1 MKGVDFLKALL
12 AYYEEAATRY
22 EAIEP
27 AFGPLA
33 ARLVRA
39 ARLRPDE
46 RVIDLGTGSGLAA
59 RLAAQKGCWVCGL
72 DFSRQMLFSAQRKGL
87 SALVQG
93 DMHRLPFRMGIFD
106 VALAAF
112 AFNSTDPTLS
122 LREACRVLKPGGRLV
137 LAEWGHTDP
146 LSQLLYDT
154 LTEYQV
160 EEPSPALAARRAE
173 RQRPHP
179 WDALEG
185 LDDLKVA
192 LRQAGFPR
200 ARVWTITPTVR
211 FNSVEDFIRYKL
223 AWPSR
228 HDEVEAMSPEVRALC
243 LSDLRENLS
252 QYADGS
258 GRLIW
263 QPEIVLARAVKAA
276 R

>member
-1 MKGVDFLKALL
+1 MDFLKALL

-33 ARLVRA
+33 ARLVHA
-39 ARLRPDE
+39 AQLRPGE

-59 RLAAQKGCWVCGL
+59 RLAMQKGCWVCGL
-72 DFSRQMLFSAQRKGL
+72 DFSPQMLHTARRKGL
-87 SALVQG
+87 YILVQG
-93 DMHRLPFRMGIFD
+93 DMHCLPFQAGTFD

-122 LREACRVLKPGGRLV
+122 LREACRVLKRGGRLV
-137 LAEWGHTDP
+137 LAEWGHTDL
-146 LSQLLYDT
+146 LSSLLYDT
-154 LTEYQV
+154 LAEYQV
-160 EEPSPALAARRAE
+160 EEPSPDLAARRAE

-179 WDALEG
+179 WDALED
-185 LDDLKVA
+185 LDDLKDA
-192 LRQAGFPR
+192 LQQAGFAR
-200 ARVWTITPTVR
+200 TRVWATTATVR
-211 FNSVEDFIRYKL
+211 FNNVGDFIRYKL

-228 HDEVEAMSPEVRALC
+228 HAELEAMSPEVRALC
-243 LSDLRENLS
+243 LSDLHENLG
-252 QYADGS
+252 QYADRF

-276 R
+276 H

>member
-1 MKGVDFLKALL
+1 MAVDFLKTLQ
-12 AYYEEAATRY
+12 AYYEEAALRY

-33 ARLVRA
+33 ACLVRF

-59 RLAAQKGCWVCGL
+59 RLAAQKGCRVCGL
-72 DFSRQMLFSAQRKGL
+72 DFSWQMLHIARRKGL

-93 DMHRLPFRMGIFD
+93 DMHRLPLRAGCFD

-112 AFNSTDPTLS
+112 AFNSTDPTFS
-122 LREACRVLKPGGRLV
+122 LREAQRVLKPTGRLALV
-137 LAEWGHTDP
+137 EWGHTDA

-154 LTEYQV
+154 LEEYQV
-160 EEPSPALAARRAE
+160 EEPPPQLAARRAE

-185 LDDLKVA
+185 LDDLRAA
-192 LRQAGFPR
+192 LAQAGF
-200 ARVWTITPTVR
+200 ARVRIRAVTVTVR
-211 FNSVEDFIRYKL
+211 FEDVKDFIRYKL

-228 HDEVEAMSPEVRALC
+228 HAEVEAMPYEVRTLF
-243 LSDLRENLS
+243 LSDLLENLS
-252 QYADGS
+252 LHTNDAGY
-258 GRLIW
+258 LIW
-263 QPEIVLARAVKAA
+263 QPEIVLVRAIKPAP
-276 R
+276 